1 VSGNGK
7 RILLI
12 DDDLDM
18 HTAVKM
24 ILEPE
29 GYQVTCCLT
38 GPAGLESMRAERP
51 ELVLL
56 DIMLS
61 SPSEGFHVAYEMKED
76 DTLKDIPVIM
86 ISAIGQKTGMDF
98 ARELGSD
105 YVQAERFLE
114 KPFDAQ
120 TLRDAVK
127 KLLAGEE

>member
-1 VSGNGK
+1 MSGNGK

>member
-1 VSGNGK
+1 MSGNGK

-12 DDDLDM
+12 EDDVDM

-51 ELVLL
+51 DLVLL

-61 SPSEGFHVAYEMKED
+61 SPSEGFHLAYEMKAD

-86 ISAIGQKTGMDF
+86 ISAIGKKTGMDF

-120 TLRDAVK
+120 TLRDTVK